1 MPEAKVSNSSRFSN
15 VDWVSFGF
23 ISIYHLLLLIM
34 LPLYLMNTM
43 PSWSLIGW
51 TLALIVGSL
60 MSITA
65 GYHRLYAHKT
75 YRANKLVEWV
85 LLLFGTLATQGSVLQ
100 WAHDHRLHH
109 KHVDT
114 DKDPYSAPR
123 GFWYSHLLW
132 MFEKNEP
139 LNERYLKDLIQDKVL
154 RFQHR
159 WYGWTMAIVNILAVL
174 LLAWI
179 TGDLIG
185 AFVIGFLVRLFIV
198 HHSTWFI
205 NSLCHMWGAQPYS
218 SEHTAVNN
226 FILAFLTYGEGYHN
240 YHHTFA
246 GDYRNGVRWYQ
257 FDPAKYMIWLMSKV
271 GLTWD
276 LKRTD
281 PLMIKKKLVQA
292 DRKLLI
298 DHLSAFSE
306 KEVSNFVEKVENLS
320 EQLSTTIAKAM
331 VNLNK
336 YRSLDRKKNPVEVKE
351 WKTKYRELKKEI
363 ERDLKAWKQL
373 CHQILDM
380 QPSMQP
386 AG

>member
-1 MPEAKVSNSSRFSN
+1 MHEVKPSPSRFSN
-15 VDWVSFGF
+15 VDWVTFIF
-23 ISIYHLLLLIM
+23 ISSYHLLLFIM
-34 LPLYLMNTM
+34 LPLYLLDGM
-43 PSWSLIGW
+43 PSWTLIGS
-51 TLALIVGSL
+51 TFLLIVGSL

-65 GYHRLYAHKT
+65 GYHRLYAHRT
-75 YRANKLVEWV
+75 YRAKKPIEWV
-85 LLLFGTLATQGSVLQ
+85 LLFFGTLAVQGSVLQ

-114 DKDPYSAPR
+114 DKDPYSAPK
-123 GFWYSHLLW
+123 GFWYSHMLW

-154 RFQHR
+154 VFQDR
-159 WYGWTMAIVNILAVL
+159 YYGFVMAVVNILAVL
-174 LLAWI
+174 GLWWLS
-179 TGDLIG
+179 GDLIG
-185 AFVIGFLVRLFIV
+185 AFVIGFLLRIFIV

-205 NSLCHMWGAQPYS
+205 NSLCHIWGSQPYS

-257 FDPAKYMIWLMSKV
+257 FDPAKYMIWLFSKV

-298 DHLSAFSE
+298 DHLSTLPE
-306 KEVSNFVEKVENLS
+306 IDVSAFVERV
-320 EQLSTTIAKAM
+320 EQLSERLSNTIARAM

-336 YRSLDRKKNPVEVKE
+336 YRSLDRKQNPAEVKE
-351 WKTKYRELKKEI
+351 WKMKYRELKKEI
-363 ERDLKAWKQL
+363 EQDLKAWKQL

-380 QPSMQP
+380 QPVM
-386 AG
+386 AT

>member
-1 MPEAKVSNSSRFSN
+1 MTEANTSSSRFSN
-15 VDWVSFGF
+15 VDWVTFIF
-23 ISIYHLLLLIM
+23 ISSYHLLLLVG
-34 LPLYLMNTM
+34 LPLYLINQT
-43 PSWSLIGW
+43 PSWTLIGC
-51 TLALIVGSL
+51 TLILIIGSL

-65 GYHRLYAHKT
+65 GYHRLYAHRT
-75 YRANKLVEWV
+75 YRTKKPIEWV
-85 LLLFGTLATQGSVLQ
+85 LLFFGTLAVQGSVLQ

-114 DKDPYSAPR
+114 DKDPYCAPK

-132 MFEKNEP
+132 MFEKNKP
-139 LNERYLKDLIQDKVL
+139 MNERYLKDLIQDKVL
-154 RFQHR
+154 VFQER
-159 WYGWTMAIVNILAVL
+159 YYGIVMTIVNILAVL
-174 LLAWI
+174 FLWWVS
-179 TGDLIG
+179 GDLIG
-185 AFVIGFLVRLFIV
+185 AFVIGFLARLFIV

-205 NSLCHMWGAQPYS
+205 NSLCHMWGSQPYS

-246 GDYRNGVRWYQ
+246 GDYRNGARWYQ
-257 FDPAKYMIWLMSKV
+257 FDPAKYMIWIMSKI
-271 GLTWD
+271 GLASD
-276 LKRTD
+276 VRRTD

-298 DHLSAFSE
+298 DHLSAFE
-306 KEVSNFVEKVENLS
+306 IDVSSFVEKVEQLS
-320 EQLSTTIAKAM
+320 ERLSNTIASAM

-351 WKTKYRELKKEI
+351 WKSKYRELKKEI
-363 ERDLKAWKQL
+363 KRDLKDWNRL

-380 QPSMQP
+380 QPAM
-386 AG
+386 AT